1 MSNNQPGM
9 AEQAAIAE
17 YEWKPRP
24 VNVWVGVEP
33 YNRLQTHI
41 LNGLRER
48 LEARGCI
55 FVERPDQETP
65 LGPVAHL
72 AIVFGQSMEEE
83 IGPLEI
89 MGKLPKPRGSMLVIN
104 TVASLPDVPQFD
116 LARGQL
122 VKKSGHFGV
131 IAEGD
136 ADGEHVE
143 RAVWASMAGNN
154 RLLTGGEVDI
164 FDQVALRAQAHVS
177 AEKVTLHTGDDST
190 RLTWAAWCAS
200 PVHTAIA
207 KAAHTLGAVGIIE
220 DEVPL
225 DQYGSSE
232 QVRSV
237 LRFLQKAAL
246 GEGMRSQIDM
256 NWRIMGVTTS
266 GGNKVNVSDRPEDG
280 HVIPI
285 CSLTWSG
292 YVRAIPDDC
301 PVTYVPPSV
310 ETHENG
316 MVYLASSLVNAGLVH
331 DLDGFLAYLKDHFA
345 EHETIDVVPQGMTPK
360 VTALDHFHRQPKEDS
375 IREPERVE
383 IVYPDTSRFP
393 EIDFPC
399 GVREAEL
406 HLLSALFQSES
417 FRTPG
422 PLGRKVIVAVLPGHG
437 SVAAYGGPR
446 EELTD
451 VLVNGMEMEEIVRI

>member
-9 AEQAAIAE
+9 VEQAAVAE
-17 YEWKPRP
+17 YEWQPKP
-24 VNVWVGVEP
+24 VNVWVSVQP
-33 YNRLQTHI
+33 YNRLQAHI
-41 LNGLRER
+41 LKGLRAR

-55 FVERPDQETP
+55 FVDRPDQPTP

-72 AIVFGQSMEEE
+72 GIVFGRTLEQE
-83 IGPLEI
+83 ISPLEI
-89 MGKLPKPRGSMLVIN
+89 MAKLPKPRGSMLIIN
-104 TVASLPDVPQFD
+104 TVESLPDVPLFD

-122 VKKSGHFGV
+122 VKKAGHFGV

-136 ADGEHVE
+136 PDSEHVK

-154 RLLTGGEVDI
+154 RLLTGSEVEI

-177 AEKVTLHTGDDST
+177 AEKVTNHEGDIST
-190 RLTWAAWCAS
+190 RLTWAEWCAS
-200 PVHTAIA
+200 PVHADIA
-207 KAAHTLGAVGIIE
+207 RAARALGAAGIIE

-225 DQYGSSE
+225 DQYGSGD

-256 NWRIMGVTTS
+256 NLRIMGVTTS
-266 GGNKVNVSDRPEDG
+266 GGNKVNVSERPEDG

-285 CSLTWSG
+285 GALTWTG
-292 YVRAIPDDC
+292 YIRAIPEDC
-301 PVTYVPPSV
+301 PITYVPPSV

-316 MVYLASSLVNAGLVH
+316 MVYLASALVNAGLVH
-331 DLDGFLAYLKDHFA
+331 DLDSFLAYLKNHFA
-345 EHETIDVVPQGMTPK
+345 EHETIDVVPEGMTPK
-360 VTALDHFHRQPKEDS
+360 VTALDHFHRQPKEDT
-375 IREPERVE
+375 IREPDRVE
-383 IVYPDTSRFP
+383 IVYPDTARFP

-422 PLGRKVIVAVLPGHG
+422 PLGRKVIIAVLPGHG

-446 EELTD
+446 DELTD